1 MATAIAP
8 AAHGRGVTHAP
19 ASAAATVRERLP
31 ALIRPGQKRKPE
43 TSTASASVAKV
54 SPSRWRRQLV
64 NSPRDLAEA
73 CREAPQSLQNTHWRR
88 LTEWLNAWQP
98 VVAKQVASHSEGD
111 SAKPSRVMP
120 GIVERSGCARL
131 VQHGPSKGA
140 TAQYRGTM
148 VVVVR
153 VVVVRVVV
161 VRVVVVRVG
170 RGDGSEVMFEGHL
183 QFHLRPSRR
192 ATVTSWACM
201 SVNYAP
207 PKSKLLASEP
217 GSTTNNSEALTLL
230 TNFRTL

>member
-161 VRVVVVRVG
+161 VRVGCGGGVG
-170 RGDGSEVMFEGHL
+170 RGHGSEVMFGVAKC
-183 QFHLRPSRR
+183 R
-192 ATVTSWACM
+192 
-201 SVNYAP
+201 Y
-207 PKSKLLASEP
+207 
-217 GSTTNNSEALTLL
+217 
-230 TNFRTL
+230 

>member
-31 ALIRPGQKRKPE
+31 TLICPGQKRWPE

-54 SPSRWRRQLV
+54 SPSRWRRQPV
-64 NSPRDLAEA
+64 NTPRDLAEV
-73 CREAPQSLQNTHWRR
+73 CLEAAQSLQNTHWRR

-98 VVAKQVASHSEGD
+98 VVAKHVASHSDGD

-120 GIVERSGCARL
+120 GMVERSGCARL

-148 VVVVR
+148 A
-153 VVVVRVVV
+153 
-161 VRVVVVRVG
+161 G
-170 RGDGSEVMFEGHL
+170 RWGCGDGVCREAVFCSANFFRFVTVRKTWSEGDRNHRCL
-183 QFHLRPSRR
+183 L
-192 ATVTSWACM
+192 VTSFGRFAGHTAQNAKK
-201 SVNYAP
+201 V
-207 PKSKLLASEP
+207 
-217 GSTTNNSEALTLL
+217 
-230 TNFRTL
+230 

>member
-8 AAHGRGVTHAP
+8 APHGRGVTHAP

-31 ALIRPGQKRKPE
+31 TLICPGQKRWPE

-54 SPSRWRRQLV
+54 SPSRWRRQPV
-64 NSPRDLAEA
+64 NTPRDLAEA
-73 CREAPQSLQNTHWRR
+73 CRAAAQSLQKTHWRR

-98 VVAKQVASHSEGD
+98 VVAKQVASHSDGD

-170 RGDGSEVMFEGHL
+170 RGDGSEVMFDGEPAVRP
-183 QFHLRPSRR
+183 LR
-192 ATVTSWACM
+192 AYNTVQR
-201 SVNYAP
+201 P
-207 PKSKLLASEP
+207 
-217 GSTTNNSEALTLL
+217 
-230 TNFRTL
+230 